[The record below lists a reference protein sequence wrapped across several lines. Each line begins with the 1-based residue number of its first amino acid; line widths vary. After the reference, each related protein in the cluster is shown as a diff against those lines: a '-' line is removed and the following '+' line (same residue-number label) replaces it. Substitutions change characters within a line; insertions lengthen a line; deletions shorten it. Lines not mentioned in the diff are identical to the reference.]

1 MSHNFKRT
9 TFTIIASI
17 LMMAPYSNVFA
28 QETGH
33 ETTFAYTTAKSQMDA
48 SDYKDAIKT
57 IVTAQTAGE
66 DNFSIN
72 QLLVEAYN
80 ERINQVGMLK
90 KRGLAT
96 KMKAAMEHSLQLNPS
111 DIQAMEN
118 LIEFH
123 LQAPSIV
130 GGDKA
135 KAETIIADLA
145 KRDAFKGHLLSAR
158 LAMINKDMAAVQSNL
173 DAADALKPG
182 DTEIMMMQ
190 GRAHNEQKNYAAA
203 IATYEVCVK
212 SHPDHMQCRY
222 QLGRSAQIG
231 DIEHDKGK
239 AAFIF
244 FIENQTEDKN
254 LLAYAHYRLGNLY
267 AQTGD
272 STTARKHYETAVEV
286 DDLKDARKAI
296 TKLK

>member
-1 MSHNFKRT
+1 MSHNIKRT

-17 LMMAPYSNVFA
+17 FMMSPYSHAFA
-28 QETGH
+28 QETGP
-33 ETTFAYTTAKSQMDA
+33 ETTLAYTTAKSQMEA

-57 IVTAQTAGE
+57 IVTAQKAGE
-66 DNFSIN
+66 DNFQIN
-72 QLLVEAYN
+72 QLLVESYN

-96 KMKAAMEHSLQLNPS
+96 KMKAAMEHSLHLNPS
-111 DIQAMEN
+111 DIQAIEN

-123 LQAPSIV
+123 IQAPSIV

-135 KAETIIADLA
+135 KAETIIVDLA
-145 KRDAFKGHLLSAR
+145 KRDAFKGHLYSAR
-158 LAMINKDMAAVQSNL
+158 LALAYEDMTALQSHL
-173 DAADALKPG
+173 DAANALKPG
-182 DTEIMMMQ
+182 DTDIIMMQ

-203 IATYEVCVK
+203 ISTYETCTK
-212 SHPDHMQCRY
+212 SHPDHMQCHY

-244 FIENQTEDKN
+244 FTENETENKN

-267 AQTGD
+267 AQTD
-272 STTARKHYETAVEV
+272 DITAARKHYEIAVEV
-286 DDLKDARKAI
+286 DNLKDAKKAI